1 MKRIII
7 TLLVLL
13 GFALGAMAQDNENS
27 VRYDGMYVAQTGG
40 DGVSKVTEY
49 KTFMYLRFVDN
60 GKVYVQTASSNNAE
74 AISRWFGPNMYEY
87 SGTSK
92 IDGSAIEVLTNNEG
106 SNNLAVDGPMNLNFR
121 GKILSSEALSLEVEH
136 NDGRKEVFDFK
147 FAEIE
152 KWVKIVK

>member
-60 GKVYVQTASSNNAE
+60 EKVYVQTASSNNAE